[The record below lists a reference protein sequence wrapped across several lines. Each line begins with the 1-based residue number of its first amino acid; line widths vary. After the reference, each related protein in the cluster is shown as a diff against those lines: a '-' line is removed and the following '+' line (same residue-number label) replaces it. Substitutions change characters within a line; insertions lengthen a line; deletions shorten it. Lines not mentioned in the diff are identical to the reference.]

1 VTRRTAPA
9 GAGTGVGPDFGAVT
23 GDALAQAVGA
33 LLTVVLVAAVACL
46 VASGLCWA
54 FGEASGNYQLAAKGK
69 TGTLVSLGA
78 AAAAGGAV
86 AWANFLIDAGSG
98 F

>member
-1 VTRRTAPA
+1 VNRPAAPA
-9 GAGTGVGPDFGAVT
+9 GAWAGVGPDFGAVT
-23 GDALAQAVGA
+23 GDTLAQAVGA

-46 VASGLCWA
+46 VVSGLCWA
-54 FGEASGNYQLAAKGK
+54 FGEANGNYQLAAKGK

-78 AAAAGGAV
+78 AAAAGGGV